1 MKIKILTAILATGL
15 LSSAHS
21 AASVLLYT
29 DFQGRSLSGTT
40 ASGFSWTSDLGEAAN
55 ATTSLE
61 FTGSATGFIGGY
73 DLDSGSLN
81 PPGQPIPVNGNIESD
96 GPWSTSFTF
105 TPATTVELTT
115 VQMISYAISGGG
127 VHQFNAKSV
136 QWAMTISGGTVNET
150 ASNSGDDP
158 EFEAPL
164 ILDLGFEGVELVA
177 GNPYTFT
184 ATVSSPAPTGGN
196 NIALNSIQVNAI
208 PEPTTALLGLL
219 GLLGLLRRRR
229 TT

>member
-1 MKIKILTAILATGL
+1 MKIKILIAILATGL

-21 AASVLLYT
+21 AAAVLLYT

-55 ATTSLE
+55 ATTSLA

-73 DLDSGSLN
+73 NLTSGSLN
-81 PPGQPIPVNGNIESD
+81 PPGQPIPVNGNIETV

-105 TPATTVELTT
+105 TPATAIELTT
-115 VQMISYAISGGG
+115 IQMISYAISGGG
-127 VHQFNAKSV
+127 AHQQNPKSV

-150 ASNSGDDP
+150 ASNSGNDP
-158 EFEAPL
+158 AGNAPL
-164 ILDLGFEGVELVA
+164 ILDLDFEGVELVA
-177 GNPYTFT
+177 GTPYTFT
-184 ATVSSPAPTGGN
+184 ATVSSPDTLGN

-229 TT
+229 